1 MEKRKLILGS
11 YDTVDDGL
19 WTLTGLEFSAP
30 ALMTYFVDVPGRK
43 AGPLDLSAALTDGD
57 PTYGS
62 RTLKATLE
70 SSEGTY
76 LDREERISAM
86 INWLDGWRLE
96 IVLPDDPD
104 RYIVGRVSV
113 AKDFND
119 PAHAGVTV
127 TAICEPWRYSFL
139 ERQYTLYA
147 LGTSQTVTILNAGR
161 LTVVPLLTVT
171 GADASVRL
179 VYGSSSWTLGP
190 GTYKLPDLTLK
201 QGDSQLLY
209 SGTGTVQISFREG
222 VL

>member
-1 MEKRKLILGS
+1 MEKRKLIIGT
-11 YDTVDDGL
+11 YDTADDGL
-19 WTLTGLEFSAP
+19 WTLAGLEFSDP
-30 ALMTYFVDVPGRK
+30 ELLTYFVEVPGRK
-43 AGPLDLSAALTDGD
+43 AGPLDLSTALTDGD

-62 RTLKATLE
+62 RTLTATLE

-104 RYIVGRVSV
+104 HYIVGRVSV

-127 TAICEPWRYSFL
+127 TAVCEPWRYSFL

-147 LGTSQTVTILNAGR
+147 LGTSQTVTILNVGR

-171 GADASVRL
+171 GTDASVRL

-190 GTYKLPDLTLK
+190 GTYKLPDMMLK